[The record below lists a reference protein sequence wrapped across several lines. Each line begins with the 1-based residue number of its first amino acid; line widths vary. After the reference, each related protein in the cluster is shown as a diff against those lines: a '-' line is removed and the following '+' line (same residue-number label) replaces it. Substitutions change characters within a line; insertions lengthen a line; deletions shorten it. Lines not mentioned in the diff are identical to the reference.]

1 MSPPLRPYPE
11 TRDSGA
17 AWLGRVPTHWAVLPL
32 GRIGRF
38 FKGFGGTKADEVADG
53 VPCVRYGDLYTSHK
67 FAVRETRS
75 LVALDRAADYMPI
88 RYGDLLFAG
97 SGETIDEIGKS
108 AVNLIASRACCGGDV
123 LVLRPTRALH
133 APFLG
138 YASDHRLVADEKAR
152 MGQGVTV
159 MHIYT
164 NSLKWLMLPVPPL
177 AEQRSIARFLDH
189 SCRRIGRYLAAKER
203 LIELLEEQKQAVIR
217 RAVTRGLDPAVPHKP
232 SGIEWLGDIPAH
244 WMVAALHLRY
254 SQVLGKMLD
263 SKRITGRNQ
272 VPYLRNVDVQW
283 DRINV
288 ADLPTMD
295 VAESE
300 YARYAVEP
308 GDLLVCEGG
317 EVGRCAI
324 WTGELGRCI
333 FQKALH
339 RLRPRRVADDL
350 PRFLYYALRAAKSG
364 GAFES
369 GFVSTIAHLTGER
382 LRAHRFPFP
391 PGAEQQAIVAHLDR
405 ATAALDAAI
414 ARTRRQREL
423 VAEYRTRLVAD
434 VATGKLDVREAARR
448 LPADPDDGDD
458 ARA

>member
-1 MSPPLRPYPE
+1 MNPPLRPYPE

-67 FAVRETRS
+67 FAIRETRS

-138 YASDHRLVADEKAR
+138 YAADHRLVVDEKAR

-203 LIELLEEQKQAVIR
+203 LIWLLEEQKQALIQ
-217 RAVTRGLDPAVPHKP
+217 RAVTRGLDPTVPHKP
-232 SGIEWLGDIPAH
+232 SGIEWLGDVPAH
-244 WMVAALHLRY
+244 WEVIRVGQLFQQRNAPAAAHLPILEVSLKTGVRVRLFDA
-254 SQVLGKMLD
+254 SHRKQVM
-263 SKRITGRNQ
+263 S
-272 VPYLRNVDVQW
+272 
-283 DRINV
+283 DRGGYQR
-288 ADLPTMD
+288 AD
-295 VAESE
+295 E
-300 YARYAVEP
+300 
-308 GDLLVCEGG
+308 GDLTYNMMRMWQGAVGVVPCDGLVSPAYVVAKPLSGADSRYFAPLFRTPEYRAGING
-317 EVGRCAI
+317 NSRGIVKDRNRLYWQDFKNIPA
-324 WTGELGRCI
+324 
-333 FQKALH
+333 
-339 RLRPRRVADDL
+339 LRPPA
-350 PRFLYYALRAAKSG
+350 
-364 GAFES
+364 
-369 GFVSTIAHLTGER
+369 
-382 LRAHRFPFP
+382 
-391 PGAEQQAIVAHLDR
+391 AEQQAIVAHLDR

>member
-1 MSPPLRPYPE
+1 MNPPLRPYPE

-17 AWLGRVPTHWAVLPL
+17 AWLGRVPTHWAVRSVKRVFSIVGGATPKSGEPRYWDGDVVWVTPADVSRAPSL
-32 GRIGRF
+32 GDSARRITEEGRRSCS
-38 FKGFGGTKADEVADG
+38 TEL
-53 VPCVRYGDLYTSHK
+53 VPS
-67 FAVRETRS
+67 RS
-75 LVALDRAADYMPI
+75 LVV
-88 RYGDLLFAG
+88 
-97 SGETIDEIGKS
+97 T
-108 AVNLIASRACCGGDV
+108 SRAPVGNVAIAATSLCTNQGCKALVPGGDAEPLFHFHV
-123 LVLRPTRALH
+123 LTVLKEELESRAVGTTFAEISTDRL
-133 APFLG
+133 
-138 YASDHRLVADEKAR
+138 ASVP
-152 MGQGVTV
+152 
-159 MHIYT
+159 I
-164 NSLKWLMLPVPPL
+164 PVPPL

-217 RAVTRGLDPAVPHKP
+217 RAVTRGLDPTVPHKP

-434 VATGKLDVREAARR
+434 VATGKLDVREAAPR

-458 ARA
+458 AGA